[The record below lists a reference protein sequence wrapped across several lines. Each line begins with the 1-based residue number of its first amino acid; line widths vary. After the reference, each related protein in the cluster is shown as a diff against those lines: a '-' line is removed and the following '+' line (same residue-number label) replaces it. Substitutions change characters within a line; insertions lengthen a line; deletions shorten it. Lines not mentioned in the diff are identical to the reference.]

1 MTSVCF
7 FGRAIYSLATA
18 SVWICI
24 CAARSVRA
32 RELFTR
38 IIRVSVKR
46 TLTSAYCSC
55 YFVLFSCYFFLVIYL
70 WTKRF
75 DKRLID
81 LLFGGKINQ
90 HASVFCNH
98 HQHLSSTRQHSSYM
112 PPLLLPGE
120 FVDLRLRFPVMLE
133 RRWRRAATENTFFGV
148 FSQLQDM
155 FSSTN
160 NAAVFVA

>member
-1 MTSVCF
+1 
-7 FGRAIYSLATA
+7 
-18 SVWICI
+18 
-24 CAARSVRA
+24 
-32 RELFTR
+32 
-38 IIRVSVKR
+38 
-46 TLTSAYCSC
+46 
-55 YFVLFSCYFFLVIYL
+55 L

-98 HQHLSSTRQHSSYM
+98 HQHLSLQSSTFVIYASAA
-112 PPLLLPGE
+112 LLLPGE